1 MDYRNCTILYVDDEE
16 KSLKYFARAF
26 STEFRILTAA
36 NAAQA
41 YKLLKEH
48 RDEITLLFSDQRLP
62 GEKGVEFLQQARKL
76 QPAAIRILTT
86 AYSDFDVAIDA
97 VNSAAVFKYVTKPW
111 DIAELERILKG
122 ACDLH
127 REQGARDLLIG
138 RKSSESEMMAARG
151 TSNPGELKTL
161 DQVAQYLNV
170 NKFTVYRLVIQKKIP
185 AFKVGSQWRFK
196 QDLLD
201 EWLMSKSNVRK
212 KT

>member
-16 KSLKYFARAF
+16 KSLKYFAKAF
-26 STEFRILTAA
+26 STEFRVLTAA

-62 GEKGVEFLQQARKL
+62 GEKGVEFLEQARKL

-86 AYSDFDVAIDA
+86 AYSDFDVAIEA
-97 VNSAAVFKYVTKPW
+97 VNSAAIFKYVTKPW
-111 DIAELERILKG
+111 DITELERILKR
-122 ACDLH
+122 ACDVH
-127 REQGARDLLIG
+127 REQSAQDLLPSS
-138 RKSSESEMMAARG
+138 RSSEREMMTPHAA
-151 TSNPGELKTL
+151 SDPGELKTL

-201 EWLMSKSNVRK
+201 NWLMSKSNIRK

>member
-41 YKLLKEH
+41 YKLLEEH
-48 RDEITLLFSDQRLP
+48 PDEIALLLSDQRLP
-62 GEKGVEFLQQARKL
+62 GEKGIEFLEQARKI

-86 AYSDFDVAIDA
+86 AYSDFDVAIEA
-97 VNSAAVFKYVTKPW
+97 VNSAAIYKYITKPW
-111 DIAELERILKG
+111 NIGELERILKG

-127 REQGARDLLIG
+127 REQRARDLLI
-138 RKSSESEMMAARG
+138 RSKLSERETMAPPA
-151 TSNPGELKTL
+151 TSGHELKTL
-161 DQVAQYLNV
+161 EEVAQYLNV

-196 QDLLD
+196 QDVLD
-201 EWLMSKSNVRK
+201 AWLMSKSNIRK